1 MPCFLRKRLRQ
12 PDFRRAPHRPTP
24 DYVREFARHN
34 RTCRKRALLKRT
46 CSPTGEG
53 GRVGRRPSLSLCFP
67 SLSSLERDRPDQ
79 FEHLHIAGFVDVES
93 AASAC
98 AREDTGASGDDVCFH
113 DAERVPVR
121 DQGAES
127 VPGVPGRAL
136 DPGRHERKCA
146 SVGQRDRP
154 RRCQVGAEGRAGNGC
169 EARHITAQRRFAEAC
184 HGAGRA
190 EVDAAGQLGYS
201 SAEVELER
209 TLEARRRAR
218 ARGRGEDESE
228 ECSVESGE
236 D

>member
-1 MPCFLRKRLRQ
+1 
-12 PDFRRAPHRPTP
+12 
-24 DYVREFARHN
+24 
-34 RTCRKRALLKRT
+34 LLKRT
-46 CSPTGEG
+46 CSPAGECG
-53 GRVGRRPSLSLCFP
+53 GAVRPPSLSLRLP
-67 SLSSLERDRPDQ
+67 GVARSRQRLRVSSLERDRPDQ
-79 FEHLHIAGFVDVES
+79 FEHLHIAGFLDVES

-98 AREDTGASGDDVCFH
+98 AREDTGASGDGVRPH

-121 DQGAES
+121 DQRAEG
-127 VPGVPGRAL
+127 VPRVPGRAL
-136 DPGRHERKCA
+136 DPGRHEGECA

-169 EARHITAQRRFAEAC
+169 EARHVTAQRRLAEAC
-184 HGAGRA
+184 HGADRT
-190 EVDAAGQLGYS
+190 EVDAAGQRGYS

-228 ECSVESGE
+228 ECPAKSGE